1 MPWTETSTTLSANK
15 TVAINAQ
22 DALHMIGYQP
32 FLTLID
38 TNSGKSQSRIQNA
51 DGKLVFYTQ
60 SALNS
65 GLPTVI
71 FNTLTGAPPPSA
83 IEIHAQDGVQT
94 VGYQPFLTLTAANAG
109 YANAK
114 VQNAD
119 GKLVF
124 YTQSALNSGLP
135 TVVFNTLTGAP
146 PPSAIEIH
154 AQDGIQTVGYQ
165 PFLTLTDANAGY
177 AKVLIQNANGGLV
190 LYTQGGIAGSKPA
203 MALDGPT
210 GDVLVTGN
218 LTMTQGNVTLS
229 QGSLTVTQGDILL
242 PGADCAEQF
251 DSHAPQLLGPGTVVV
266 INEEGGV
273 CQSHSAYDTKVA
285 GVVSGAGAYRTGI
298 IIDTQTSESD
308 RVAVALVGKVYCKVD
323 AQYSPIKVGDLLTT
337 SPTPGCAM
345 KAGDPVK
352 AFGAVLGKAL
362 RPLATGCGLI
372 PVLIALQ

>member
-71 FNTLTGAPPPSA
+71 FNTLTGSPPPSA
-83 IEIHAQDGVQT
+83 IEIHAQDGV
-94 VGYQPFLTLTAANAG
+94 
-109 YANAK
+109 
-114 VQNAD
+114 
-119 GKLVF
+119 
-124 YTQSALNSGLP
+124 
-135 TVVFNTLTGAP
+135 
-146 PPSAIEIH
+146 
-154 AQDGIQTVGYQ
+154 QTVGYQ

-229 QGSLTVTQGDILL
+229 QGSLTVAQGDILL

-251 DSHAPQLLGPGTVVV
+251 DSHAPQLLEPGTVVV

-285 GVVSGAGAYRTGI
+285 GVVSGAGAYRPGI
-298 IIDTQTSESD
+298 ILDTQTSEAD

>member
-22 DALHMIGYQP
+22 DALHMVGYQP

-38 TNSGKSQSRIQNA
+38 GNANNSQSRIQNA

-60 SALNS
+60 SALKS

-71 FNTLTGAPPPSA
+71 FNTLTGQPPPSA

-94 VGYQPFLTLTAANAG
+94 VGYQPFLTLTDANAG
-109 YANAK
+109 YAKAR

-124 YTQSALNSGLP
+124 YTQSALNSGFP
-135 TVVFNTLTGAP
+135 TVIFNTIAGQT

-154 AQDGIQTVGYQ
+154 AQDGVQTVGYQ

-177 AKVLIQNANGGLV
+177 AKARIQNANGGII

-203 MALDGPT
+203 MLMDGPT
-210 GDVLVTGN
+210 GDVQVTGN
-218 LTMTQGNVTLS
+218 LTMTNGNVTLS

-251 DSHAPQLLGPGTVVV
+251 DTHDPQLLEPGTVVV

-273 CQSHSAYDTKVA
+273 CQSHEAYDTKVA
-285 GVVSGAGAYRTGI
+285 GVVSGAGAYRPGI
-298 IIDTQTSESD
+298 ILDKQTLQAD
-308 RVAVALVGKVYCKVD
+308 RVPVALVGKVYCNVD
-323 AQYSPIKVGDLLTT
+323 AQYSSIKVGDLLTT
-337 SPTPGCAM
+337 SPTPGYAM
-345 KAGDPVK
+345 KAIDPVK
-352 AFGAVLGKAL
+352 SFGAVLGKAL
-362 RPLATGCGLI
+362 RPLAAGCGLI

>member
-32 FLTLID
+32 FLTLVD

-94 VGYQPFLTLTAANAG
+94 VGYQPFLTLTDANAG
-109 YANAK
+109 YAKAKVQNADVTLVFYTQSALNSGLPTVIFNTLTGAPPPSAMEIHAQDGVQTVGYQPSLTLTDANAGYAKAK

-135 TVVFNTLTGAP
+135 TVIFNTLTGAP

-177 AKVLIQNANGGLV
+177 AKAMMQNAER
-190 LYTQGGIAGSKPA
+190 TQ
-203 MALDGPT
+203 
-210 GDVLVTGN
+210 V
-218 LTMTQGNVTLS
+218 
-229 QGSLTVTQGDILL
+229 
-242 PGADCAEQF
+242 
-251 DSHAPQLLGPGTVVV
+251 
-266 INEEGGV
+266 
-273 CQSHSAYDTKVA
+273 
-285 GVVSGAGAYRTGI
+285 
-298 IIDTQTSESD
+298 
-308 RVAVALVGKVYCKVD
+308 
-323 AQYSPIKVGDLLTT
+323 
-337 SPTPGCAM
+337 
-345 KAGDPVK
+345 
-352 AFGAVLGKAL
+352 
-362 RPLATGCGLI
+362 
-372 PVLIALQ
+372 

>member
-83 IEIHAQDGVQT
+83 IEIHAQDG
-94 VGYQPFLTLTAANAG
+94 
-109 YANAK
+109 
-114 VQNAD
+114 
-119 GKLVF
+119 
-124 YTQSALNSGLP
+124 
-135 TVVFNTLTGAP
+135 
-146 PPSAIEIH
+146 
-154 AQDGIQTVGYQ
+154 IQTVGYQ

-177 AKVLIQNANGGLV
+177 AKAKVQNADGKLV
-190 LYTQGGIAGSKPA
+190 FYTQGGIAGSKPA

-218 LTMTQGNVTLS
+218 LTM
-229 QGSLTVTQGDILL
+229 
-242 PGADCAEQF
+242 
-251 DSHAPQLLGPGTVVV
+251 
-266 INEEGGV
+266 
-273 CQSHSAYDTKVA
+273 
-285 GVVSGAGAYRTGI
+285 
-298 IIDTQTSESD
+298 
-308 RVAVALVGKVYCKVD
+308 
-323 AQYSPIKVGDLLTT
+323 
-337 SPTPGCAM
+337 
-345 KAGDPVK
+345 
-352 AFGAVLGKAL
+352 
-362 RPLATGCGLI
+362 
-372 PVLIALQ
+372 